1 MRVIG
6 YVEHPNFK
14 ISIFKNDGRTSVKF
28 ENEQYEQTFKL
39 GDDER
44 FATVEGIQKWV
55 DQDLIEK
62 VSAGFRQMH
71 EARLQAMVRAFP
83 PAIEAPIFEEII

>member
-6 YVEHPNFK
+6 YIEHPTFK

-39 GDDER
+39 GEDER
-44 FATVEGIQKWV
+44 FVSVEGVQKWV
-55 DQDLIEK
+55 DQDLIDK

-71 EARLQAMVRAFP
+71 EAKLQAIGRAFP
-83 PAIEAPIFEEII
+83 PAKEAHVFEEII

>member
-6 YVEHPNFK
+6 YIEHPVFK

-39 GDDER
+39 GQDER
-44 FATVEGIQKWV
+44 FATIEGIQKWA
-55 DQDLIEK
+55 DPILIES
-62 VSAGFRQMH
+62 VADGFRQMH
-71 EARLQAMVRAFP
+71 SAKLKARERAFP
-83 PAIEAPIFEEII
+83 DETTPVFEDIL

>member
-6 YVEHPNFK
+6 YIDHPVFK

-39 GDDER
+39 GQDER
-44 FATVEGIQKWV
+44 FATVEGIQKWADHV
-55 DQDLIEK
+55 LLESVAD
-62 VSAGFRQMH
+62 GFRQMH
-71 EARLQAMVRAFP
+71 AANLTARERAFP
-83 PAIEAPIFEEII
+83 ADATQVFEEII